1 MIRRPP
7 RSTLFPYTTLFRS
20 RHLTQWCVEEGKDYQ
35 RLQEA
40 YTNVTNQLQTY
51 LYHAVMYVG
60 SIYMDEPVAGDG
72 KRNYRFTDKKR
83 QQEALQFVMKNVYD
97 MPKWLLNKDIIDKIG
112 PVVSV
117 TNLQARV
124 LDRKSVV

>member
-1 MIRRPP
+1 
-7 RSTLFPYTTLFRS
+7 
-20 RHLTQWCVEEGKDYQ
+20 
-35 RLQEA
+35 
-40 YTNVTNQLQTY
+40 
-51 LYHAVMYVG
+51 MYVG

-124 LDRKSVV
+124 LKSLFAKPVGSVMALKDRKSTRLNSSHANISYAVFCLKKTKHKM